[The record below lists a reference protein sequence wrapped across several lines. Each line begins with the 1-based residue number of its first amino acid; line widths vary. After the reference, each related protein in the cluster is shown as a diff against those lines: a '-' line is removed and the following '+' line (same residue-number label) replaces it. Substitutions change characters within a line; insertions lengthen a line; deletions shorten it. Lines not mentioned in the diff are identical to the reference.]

1 MSLFFR
7 RSEERAIHRVS
18 LGHRR
23 HNRPEGACLG
33 CRAQVVPVYAAVR
46 LIAESVASLPLQ
58 QYRKSEPSRT
68 PMPLSQVFQPS
79 RGSLMSWVQQP
90 LVSMLMR
97 GNAYGLKSGLDS
109 QLGGITAT
117 LNGCI
122 PDKVKLID
130 GRWTYLGRV
139 VDDADMLHIPGL
151 SVPGSRL
158 GVSH

>member
-1 MSLFFR
+1 
-7 RSEERAIHRVS
+7 
-18 LGHRR
+18 
-23 HNRPEGACLG
+23 
-33 CRAQVVPVYAAVR
+33 
-46 LIAESVASLPLQ
+46 
-58 QYRKSEPSRT
+58 
-68 PMPLSQVFQPS
+68 MPLSKVFQPS

-109 QLGGITAT
+109 QLGGITRNIEW
-117 LNGCI
+117 LH

-158 GVSH
+158 GVSPLTMCRRSMTAGADSEKVHVDVARQPRATFDALQERGARCQPSRRWLSRSG